1 MEMRRLTPITVAV
14 PIIPPFSREQEKYK
28 EPLQKDA
35 GNSIPHFRNRMFVCL
50 LAIAANW
57 FTTLSIAKNFSTRA
71 IDVPSFDFAT
81 STCKAAY
88 NITKDERT
96 SHSVCVET
104 QLNQCNIMLDQTT
117 KKEDKRVKKLSKYNE
132 DVVRR
137 IEEVA
142 TNCSNSYTTLRL
154 ALEDWTANGGEI
166 PLRTEST
173 TTESTDH
180 ICSAEDQAL
189 FNQTMLG
196 TQNTLALQTE
206 ALQMATAYSDES
218 TMTVTRLAS
227 TVADLDN
234 DRSSLN
240 DYIEDRVKYDID
252 YLDRKMQNIR
262 DGVYGV
268 VKSLDP
274 ALIPVV
280 DLDDIFQDVGISAK
294 DVMACV
300 SLDVNARMVNG
311 SLCQPNLAKM
321 VDDFVV
327 DAKWKVAFLTQKLYD
342 YRDKANEYKQNVA
355 DTYVVTKRFYDGK
368 IVSTLSYLFRTL
380 FASNTDYLN
389 HVL

>member
-154 ALEDWTANGGEI
+154 AMEDWTANGGEI

-227 TVADLDN
+227 TVTDLDN

-311 SLCQPNLAKM
+311 SVCQPNLAKM

-327 DAKWKVAFLTQKLYD
+327 DAKWKVQFLTQKLYD

>member
-104 QLNQCNIMLDQTT
+104 QLNQCNVMLDQTT

-173 TTESTDH
+173 TTESTDL

-227 TVADLDN
+227 TVTDLDN

-311 SLCQPNLAKM
+311 SVCQPNLAKM

-327 DAKWKVAFLTQKLYD
+327 DAKWKVQFLTQKLYD

>member
-1 MEMRRLTPITVAV
+1 MEMRRLTPITIAV
-14 PIIPPFSREQEKYK
+14 PIIPPFSREQEKYR
-28 EPLQKDA
+28 EPLQKDE
-35 GNSIPHFRNRMFVCL
+35 GNSTTHFRNRMFICL
-50 LAIAANW
+50 LAIGTNW

-71 IDVPSFDFAT
+71 INVPSLDFAT

-96 SHSVCVET
+96 SHSLCVET
-104 QLNQCNIMLDQTT
+104 QLSQCNFKLDQTT
-117 KKEDKRVKKLSKYNE
+117 KKEDKRVKKLSKFNE
-132 DVVRR
+132 DVVTR
-137 IEEVA
+137 IEDVA
-142 TNCSNSYTTLRL
+142 TNCSKSYTTLRL

-166 PLRTEST
+166 PLRTETIT
-173 TTESTDH
+173 TASAYL

-227 TVADLDN
+227 TVTDLDN

-262 DGVYGV
+262 EGVYGV

-274 ALIPVV
+274 ALIPIV
-280 DLDDIFQDVGISAK
+280 DLDDILQDVRISAK

-311 SLCQPNLAKM
+311 SICQPNLGKM

-355 DTYVVTKRFYDGK
+355 DTYVVTKRFYDGTDFFYA
-368 IVSTLSYLFRTL
+368 IIFVSN
-380 FASNTDYLN
+380 APCIQ
-389 HVL
+389 H

>member
-1 MEMRRLTPITVAV
+1 M
-14 PIIPPFSREQEKYK
+14 
-28 EPLQKDA
+28 
-35 GNSIPHFRNRMFVCL
+35 
-50 LAIAANW
+50 
-57 FTTLSIAKNFSTRA
+57 
-71 IDVPSFDFAT
+71 
-81 STCKAAY
+81 
-88 NITKDERT
+88 
-96 SHSVCVET
+96 
-104 QLNQCNIMLDQTT
+104 
-117 KKEDKRVKKLSKYNE
+117 
-132 DVVRR
+132 
-137 IEEVA
+137 
-142 TNCSNSYTTLRL
+142 
-154 ALEDWTANGGEI
+154 EDWTANGGEI

-227 TVADLDN
+227 TVTDLDN

-311 SLCQPNLAKM
+311 SVCQPNLAKM

-327 DAKWKVAFLTQKLYD
+327 DAKWKVQFLTQKLYD